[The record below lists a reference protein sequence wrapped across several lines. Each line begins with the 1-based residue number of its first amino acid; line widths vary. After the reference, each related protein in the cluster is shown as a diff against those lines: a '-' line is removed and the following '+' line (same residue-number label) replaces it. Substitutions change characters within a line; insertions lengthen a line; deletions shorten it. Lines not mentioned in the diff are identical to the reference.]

1 MPKEPG
7 RIMTPGE
14 GHTDSKLLMTVFVGI
29 LAMACALVAYY
40 RIEWQPGLIATLA
53 SGPAIFLAISL
64 LVLLAVIL
72 RIIRS
77 YELRGSNHRAF
88 NLTVALGIVT
98 MLATFLCAEA
108 AVRLLAT
115 NTPEGPSVLDTVLLS
130 RDWPLVIAN
139 RRLLW
144 EQSASRY
151 GVFRFDD
158 TLGWTVGSNRQGTG
172 PHGETYFSSHE
183 GLRTGGPDISLAGR
197 AMRTIALLGDSYT
210 FASDVNYEDSWGH
223 RLEQKL
229 GPAVQV
235 LNFGVPGYGIDQAY
249 LRYERDVRAWHPEVV
264 ILALISHDVLRTTM
278 VYYQVGFPGARVPGA
293 KPRLTIRDG
302 RLIPINLPLP
312 EPQTLFNSHSIA
324 DVPFMDYDRSYRTSD
339 WNWHLYQLSYLL
351 RFAVSWTPTWKQPDI
366 DEETLALNQV
376 ILQTFVRRVQEDGAI
391 PLILF
396 LPSFTDYRDAE
407 GRPHDRDLLGIRVL
421 DHAGLPYVNALP
433 CLDHLPFGQI
443 LFTTGW
449 HYTPAANELIA
460 QCLHAVIQQEPIR
473 ARLGTEDS
481 LTVRQ

>member
-1 MPKEPG
+1 
-7 RIMTPGE
+7 MTSGE
-14 GHTDSKLLMTVFVGI
+14 VRTDSRLLMTVSAGI
-29 LAMACALVAYY
+29 LAMICALVAFY
-40 RIEWQPGLIATLA
+40 RIEWQPNLITIMA
-53 SGPAIFLAISL
+53 SSPAIVLAISL
-64 LVLLAVIL
+64 VAFLVAGF

-77 YELRGSNHRAF
+77 YRLRETDPRVF

-98 MLATFLCAEA
+98 MLATYLCAEA

-115 NTPEGPSVLDTVLLS
+115 TTPEGPSVLDTVLLP
-130 RDWPLVIAN
+130 RDWPLVMAS
-139 RRLLW
+139 RRFLW
-144 EQSASRY
+144 EQSSSRY

-158 TLGWTVGSNRQGTG
+158 MLGWTVGSNRQGTG
-172 PHGETYFSSHE
+172 PHGETYFSSRE
-183 GLRTGGPDISLAGR
+183 GLRTNGPDLSLAGR
-197 AMRTIALLGDSYT
+197 ATRTIALLGDSYT

-223 RLEQKL
+223 RLEQEL

-264 ILALISHDVLRTTM
+264 ILALISHDVQRTTM
-278 VYYQVGFPGARVPGA
+278 VYYQVGFPGALVPGA

-312 EPQTLFNSHSIA
+312 EPNALFTSHRIA

-339 WNWHLYQLSYLL
+339 WNWHLYQWSYLL
-351 RFAVSWTPTWKQPDI
+351 RFAVSWTPSWKPPDI
-366 DEETLALNQV
+366 DEETLALNRV
-376 ILQTFVRRVQEDGAI
+376 VLQTFVRRVQEDGAI

-396 LPSFTDYRDAE
+396 LPSFTDYRDAG

-421 DHAGLPYVNALP
+421 DHAGLEYVNALP
-433 CLDHLPFGQI
+433 CLDHLPSGHR

-449 HYTPAANELIA
+449 HYTPAANELVA
-460 QCLHAVIQQEPIR
+460 QCLHAVIQQEPIH
-473 ARLGTEDS
+473 ARLGY
-481 LTVRQ
+481 

>member
-1 MPKEPG
+1 MTP
-7 RIMTPGE
+7 TPGE
-14 GHTDSKLLMTVFVGI
+14 VHTDSKLLMTVYVGI
-29 LAMACALVAYY
+29 LAMICAFVAFYRIDWQSGLVA
-40 RIEWQPGLIATLA
+40 IIA
-53 SGPAIFLAISL
+53 SEPAIFLAISL
-64 LVLLAVIL
+64 LVFLVIVF

-77 YELRGSNHRAF
+77 YRLPETDHRAF

-98 MLATFLCAEA
+98 MLATFLCAEG

-115 NTPEGPSVLDTVLLS
+115 STPEGPSVMDTVLLP
-130 RDWPLVIAN
+130 RDWPAVMAN

-144 EQSASRY
+144 EQSSSRY

-158 TLGWTVGSNRQGTG
+158 MLGWTVGSNRQGTG
-172 PHGETYFSSHE
+172 PHGETYFSSRE
-183 GLRTGGPDISLAGR
+183 GLRTSGPDISLAGR
-197 AMRTIALLGDSYT
+197 ATRAIALLGDSYV
-210 FASDVNYEDSWGH
+210 FASDVDYEDSWGH

-229 GPAVQV
+229 GPTVQV

-278 VYYQVGFPGARVPGA
+278 VYYQVGFAGALVPGA

-302 RLIPINLPLP
+302 RLISINLPLP
-312 EPQTLFNSHSIA
+312 KPQALFQSHRIA
-324 DVPFMDYDRSYRTSD
+324 DVPFVDYDRSYRTSD
-339 WNWHLYQLSYLL
+339 WNWHFYQWSYLL
-351 RFAVSWTPTWKQPDI
+351 RFAVSWAPSWRTPEL
-366 DEETLALNQV
+366 DEETLTLNRV
-376 ILQTFVRRVQEDGAI
+376 VLQTFVRRVQEDGAI

-396 LPSFTDYRDAE
+396 LPSFTEYRDAG

-421 DHAGLPYVNALP
+421 DHSDLAYVNALP
-433 CLDHLPFGQI
+433 CLDHLPSGQI

-460 QCLHAVIQQEPIR
+460 QCLHAVIRQESIR
-473 ARLGTEDS
+473 ARLGTEGS
-481 LTVRQ
+481 LPVYQ